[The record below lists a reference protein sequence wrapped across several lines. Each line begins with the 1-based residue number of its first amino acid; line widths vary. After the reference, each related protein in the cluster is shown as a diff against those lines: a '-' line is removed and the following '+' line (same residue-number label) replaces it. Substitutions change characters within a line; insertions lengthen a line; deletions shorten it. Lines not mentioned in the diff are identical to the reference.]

1 MDIVEKK
8 EYIQSRLKN
17 ADEELIDQFYEILR
31 KQDILRTK
39 LIARAKQAEEDIR
52 LGNVY
57 SKDEEIKKTD
67 EYLKRWR

>member
-57 SKDEEIKKTD
+57 SKDEVIKKTD